1 MSAFLATAVPWL
13 VAAAVVGA
21 AGWVLWRNWQD
32 RTAPPGRDSY
42 LQALEL
48 WIEGELDEAAK
59 LLHRVVHDDP
69 HAVEPYLYLGNL
81 LRRRGDAERA
91 AVLHRGLT
99 VRPNLDH
106 EVKVSA
112 GLSLAEDLNALKRWD
127 ESGEVLDTLLR
138 SATGRS
144 RYWRTRFAQRHGQG
158 NLPEAARTLKHAP
171 RHVPERD
178 REGFRRAY
186 ASYQLDRALRHALA
200 GEAGEAKARL
210 RDVKGLDGSES
221 RSALVQAVLAAVA
234 NDAAGAVT
242 VASEQLLHNPTE
254 LGVFLPLLEEV
265 LLRSGQYART
275 IPILE
280 RACQAEDAP
289 ASLWVD
295 LAMLYEKLDQREKAL
310 RLLASKKGRPSFTP
324 DAAAPYLKMLMGE
337 VGEAD
342 VARVWRMLAAPAAAN
357 AWVCDR
363 CDRRDEHV
371 RWHCPKCGAFDSY
384 QHRAADVAVPRS
396 GG

>member
-1 MSAFLATAVPWL
+1 M
-13 VAAAVVGA
+13 
-21 AGWVLWRNWQD
+21 
-32 RTAPPGRDSY
+32 
-42 LQALEL
+42 
-48 WIEGELDEAAK
+48 
-59 LLHRVVHDDP
+59 
-69 HAVEPYLYLGNL
+69 
-81 LRRRGDAERA
+81 
-91 AVLHRGLT
+91 LHRGLT

-242 VASEQLLHNPTE
+242 VQCALGRGSTSIFKREGDGATPVGRHRLLHGAREQL
-254 LGVFLPLLEEV
+254 
-265 LLRSGQYART
+265 R
-275 IPILE
+275 
-280 RACQAEDAP
+280 
-289 ASLWVD
+289 
-295 LAMLYEKLDQREKAL
+295 
-310 RLLASKKGRPSFTP
+310 GRPHR
-324 DAAAPYLKMLMGE
+324 LH
-337 VGEAD
+337 
-342 VARVWRMLAAPAAAN
+342 
-357 AWVCDR
+357 
-363 CDRRDEHV
+363 RRD
-371 RWHCPKCGAFDSY
+371 FLL
-384 QHRAADVAVPRS
+384 
-396 GG
+396 